1 MKMEVKAQ
9 IKQLMKDAV
18 ALYVNKPNALLFGE
32 KTYIDEDKILVPYQK
47 GNSIMVPVHFFAKT
61 VGCEENV
68 FTLLKEA
75 GIKAEKRAE
84 AEKCRIAGAVA
95 EAEMEADT
103 KVEVKAGERLYAPIA
118 ELCRI
123 CGWYLHTEKNGIV
136 IYSRRDMEDVLDW
149 RTNMKTMR
157 RISESYVF
165 GDLDGKLL
173 CEMLKG
179 KHPDCK
185 HPRMI
190 ITPEKLQQMRK
201 DIAQGEPVYQ
211 KLFQD
216 LQGYADKFLKER
228 TSGYE
233 IRDGIRL
240 GYVCQENSERM
251 LTCALMY
258 LLTEEEKYAQ
268 RAYLEMYASACF
280 VDWNPYHFLDVG
292 EMAMAV
298 GLCYDWLYH
307 WMSPWQRKLIR
318 EAIVQNAIYPIME
331 DFEDKP
337 RRRSWNWRGDLA
349 DNWRLVILSVGTA
362 ALAIADELEGKE
374 LAMAQRVM
382 EQTMWDIRESLSLFA
397 PLGAYEE
404 GYSYWEFG
412 MIYFVYH
419 ISAMMTAVGTDFGYV
434 DVPGMKLTNQY
445 LMAMNGPVKV
455 FNYHD
460 FDDRRAGIPPQMMF
474 LAEYF
479 GQYSEALPRIEKIL
493 STCPPA
499 RMLVSDMLYYNPAF
513 LKANSLDKPLDCCL
527 PVSEVATMRTGWE
540 KTATYVGLHCDDPIG
555 GEGHDHMDAGTFVL
569 DAQGENFI
577 LDLGADSYVIPN
589 YLHAYRVRAEGHNT
603 VIFNPEADY
612 AQKYGGTA
620 QIVEH
625 AFTDKTAYA
634 VGELTHAYDEKHG
647 VKSFYRKVQLDREL
661 AQVMVQDTIQLTK
674 QADFWWFTHT
684 RADVEVLEGGKQ
696 AVLTQNGK
704 KLLAS
709 IESGKEAFFTVMPAK
724 PLPTSPVIEEQ
735 NPNEGV
741 CKLTI
746 HILKCE
752 GIDLRVTFKN
762 I

>member
-1 MKMEVKAQ
+1 MQVEVKPQ

-18 ALYVNKPNALLFGE
+18 ALYVNKPNVLLFGE
-32 KTYIDEDKILVPYQK
+32 KTYIDDNRAIVPYQK
-47 GNSIMVPVHFFAKT
+47 GNSIMVPVQFFAKT
-61 VGCEENV
+61 VGCEDSLANLSE
-68 FTLLKEA
+68 
-75 GIKAEKRAE
+75 
-84 AEKCRIAGAVA
+84 
-95 EAEMEADT
+95 EADT
-103 KVEVKAGERLYAPIA
+103 KVERKGGEIVYAPIA

-136 IYSRRDMEDVLDW
+136 IYSRQDMSEVLDW
-149 RTNMKTMR
+149 RTNINTMR
-157 RISESYVF
+157 RLSESYMFDDV
-165 GDLDGKLL
+165 
-173 CEMLKG
+173 KG
-179 KHPDCK
+179 SLVYEAVKAKHPDCG
-185 HPRMI
+185 HPRMVL
-190 ITPEKLQQMRK
+190 TMEKLQQMRANI
-201 DIAQGEPVYQ
+201 DQGEPVYT
-211 KLFQD
+211 KIFKD
-216 LQGYADKFLKER
+216 LKTHADRFLEEG

-233 IRDGIRL
+233 LRDGIRL

-251 LTCALMY
+251 LTCGLMY
-258 LLTEEEKYAQ
+258 LLTDEEEYAH
-268 RAYLEMYASACF
+268 RAYLEMYASASF

-292 EMAMAV
+292 EMAMAM
-298 GLCYDWLYH
+298 GLCYDWLYQ
-307 WMSPWQRKLIR
+307 WMSPRQRKYIR
-318 EAIVQNAIYPIME
+318 EAIVKKAFEPIME

-349 DNWRLVILSVGTA
+349 DNWRLVILGVGTA
-362 ALAIADELEGKE
+362 ALAIVDELEGEE
-374 LAMAQRVM
+374 LAMAQKII

-397 PLGAYEE
+397 PLGGYEE

-419 ISAMMTAVGTDFGYV
+419 ISAMLTAAGTDFGYV

-460 FDDRRAGIPPQMMF
+460 FDPARDGIPSQMLF
-474 LAEYF
+474 LADYF
-479 GQYSEALPRIEKIL
+479 GQYGEAYLRIDKIM
-493 STCPPA
+493 SACSPA
-499 RMLVSDMLYYNPAF
+499 RMLVTDMLYYNPVF
-513 LKANSLDKPLDCCL
+513 LKADPSKLPLDCCL
-527 PVSEVATMRTGWE
+527 PISEVATMRTSWD
-540 KTATYVGLHCDDPIG
+540 KTATFVGLHCDDPIG

-577 LDLGADSYVIPN
+577 LDLGKDDYTIPN

-620 QIVEH
+620 QIVDY

-661 AQVMVQDTIQLTK
+661 AQVTVEDIIQLTK
-674 QADFWWFTHT
+674 HADFWWFVHT
-684 RADVEVLEGGKQ
+684 RADVEVRPDGKQ
-696 AVLTQNGK
+696 AILTLNGK

-709 IESGKEAFFTVMPAK
+709 IESGEEAIFTVMPAK
-724 PLPTSPVIEEQ
+724 PLKTSPAIAEQ
-735 NPNEGV
+735 DPNEGV

-746 HILKCE
+746 HIPKCE
-752 GIDLRVTFKN
+752 GIDLKVVFKN